1 MRKNNAYLTLLKE
14 LELYFN
20 NNLIVIVVDYLIYV
34 LMYLVLLL
42 NYDMHNACFFSK
54 KSECI
59 MQLSHSVTKFM
70 KKPRKMAVVKYV
82 VVEVALRLEVGTY
95 ILFCKKLFM

>member
-1 MRKNNAYLTLLKE
+1 M
-14 LELYFN
+14 LE
-20 NNLIVIVVDYLIYV
+20 I
-34 LMYLVLLL
+34 
-42 NYDMHNACFFSK
+42 FFSK

-95 ILFCKKLFM
+95 IRYLFFLHKYFFVWLQTF

>member
-1 MRKNNAYLTLLKE
+1 M
-14 LELYFN
+14 LE
-20 NNLIVIVVDYLIYV
+20 I
-34 LMYLVLLL
+34 
-42 NYDMHNACFFSK
+42 FFSK

-95 ILFCKKLFM
+95 ILFLQETFHVVYTT